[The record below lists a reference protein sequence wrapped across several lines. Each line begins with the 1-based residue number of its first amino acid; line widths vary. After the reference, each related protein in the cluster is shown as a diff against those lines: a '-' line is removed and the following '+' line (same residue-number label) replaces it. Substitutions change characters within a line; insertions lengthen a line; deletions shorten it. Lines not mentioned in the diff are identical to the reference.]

1 MPHQRCAV
9 LCNTQVRVRRRD
21 FFNIVRYND
30 QYYHLVREAISGNE
44 HDRRAHG
51 GGEALDACDVESSS
65 MHLCPSCH
73 GRWKPKKDEE
83 RQPAAASGQRADGTW
98 LVPAG
103 FFAKNA
109 PKGSVA
115 SGRDFGRCD

>member
-1 MPHQRCAV
+1 MPHKRCAV

-30 QYYHLVREAISGNE
+30 QYYHLVREAICGNE

-73 GRWKPKKDEE
+73 GRWKKDEE